1 MIETLQVKKEADP
14 FMSGFDRVET
24 DGAAQQP
31 SWVSSLRKAGISR
44 FAEFG
49 FPTVKDENWRFTN
62 VAPIAKLPFRP
73 ALVPQPHGIP
83 RERLEQFHFSSLK
96 SSRLVFVDGHYA
108 EELSSVPPMPA
119 GVEVMNLK

>member
-1 MIETLQVKKEADP
+1 MIETLQVKKEADTY
-14 FMSGFDRVET
+14 MAGFDRVET
-24 DGAAQQP
+24 NTATRQP
-31 SWVSSLRKAGISR
+31 SWVASMRKAGISR

-49 FPTVKDENWRFTN
+49 FPTLRDENWRFTN

-73 ALVPQPHGIP
+73 ALVPQPHGIA

-108 EELSSVPPMPA
+108 EELSSVLPMP
-119 GVEVMNLK
+119 